1 MFFKNICVFFSSKSL
16 SLCRST
22 FSIFGIFLLRRE
34 FLSEQGS
41 EEGQLFVGPRLVEM
55 WWQIVVHYNNGVRRP
70 RRYLKISSGFL
81 LCSHTFHL
89 VLALIFIF
97 ISEHSFP
104 LRRGHYFVIF
114 PSLAIN
120 IQFGGEFSA
129 VNLTGGVGVWHP
141 WHPWHPW
148 QPSVSWQ
155 LSDQGCV
162 LVMARP
168 RVSSTSLLV
177 ICF

>member
-1 MFFKNICVFFSSKSL
+1 MSMFFKNICVFFSSKSL
-16 SLCRST
+16 SLCGST

-104 LRRGHYFVIF
+104 LRRGHYIIIF
-114 PSLAIN
+114 PSLVSNKHSVCWKVQCCKPYWRCRCVTPLTPLTPLTAI
-120 IQFGGEFSA
+120 S
-129 VNLTGGVGVWHP
+129 
-141 WHPWHPW
+141 
-148 QPSVSWQ
+148 
-155 LSDQGCV
+155 
-162 LVMARP
+162 LV
-168 RVSSTSLLV
+168 T
-177 ICF
+177 IK